1 MFMPNFEK
9 LKTNAQKLVTPGKGI
24 LAADESLGT
33 IGKRFDQIAVENNHD
48 NRIAYRGLLFNCPS
62 LENFISGVIT
72 FDETFRDE
80 VDGKRLVQPLL
91 DRDIQVWIKVD
102 IGVKAINDLGETVTQ
117 GLDNLDVRMAEYAK
131 MGATF
136 AKWRGVLKIDIP
148 KALPSE
154 FAIEQNAQALARYA
168 KICQDHGVVPIVEP
182 EVLMDGDHTIEQA
195 KKVTSRV
202 ITITYKAL
210 SDHGVYLPGTLLK
223 PNMVRS
229 GVDAGTEF
237 DAQAIARFTVECLQE
252 SLPVAVPG
260 VVFLSG
266 GMSEAQATQALDAM
280 NRLVAK
286 KPWAL
291 SFSYGRALQAS
302 CLKAYLG
309 KVKNVEIASKVL
321 LDRAHLNSLATLG
334 KYEASHENNPDAL
347 ADLFQKNYS
356 Y

>member
-1 MFMPNFEK
+1 MQILEI
-9 LKTNAQKLVTPGKGI
+9 LRTNAQKLLRPGMGI

-33 IGKRFDQIAVENNHD
+33 IGKRFDQIGVENTHD
-48 NRIAYRGLLFNCPS
+48 NRFNYRNLLFRTPN
-62 LENFISGVIT
+62 LNKFISGVIT
-72 FDETFRDE
+72 FDETLRDE
-80 VDGKRLVQPLL
+80 GEGTRLVQSLL
-91 DRDIQVWIKVD
+91 DQDIQVGIKVD
-102 IGVKAINDLGETVTQ
+102 LGVKSINSLGETVTQ
-117 GLDNLDVRMAEYAK
+117 GLDNLDVRMAEYAEL
-131 MGATF
+131 GASF
-136 AKWRGVLKIDIP
+136 AKWRGVLKINVGE
-148 KALPSE
+148 ALPTE

-182 EVLMDGDHTIEQA
+182 EVLMDGTHSIEQA
-195 KKVTSRV
+195 CQITSRV

-223 PNMVRS
+223 PNMVRA
-229 GVDAGTEF
+229 GVDSGAVF
-237 DAQAIARFTVECLQE
+237 DADEIAKYTVQCLQE

-266 GMSEAQATQALDAM
+266 GMSEAQATQALNAI

-302 CLKAYLG
+302 CLQAYMG
-309 KVKNVEIASKVL
+309 DAANVQAAQEVL
-321 LDRAHLNSLATLG
+321 LQRAHLNSLATKG
-334 KYEASHENNPDAL
+334 EYEESLETNPQAVK
-347 ADLFQKNYS
+347 DLFQKNYA